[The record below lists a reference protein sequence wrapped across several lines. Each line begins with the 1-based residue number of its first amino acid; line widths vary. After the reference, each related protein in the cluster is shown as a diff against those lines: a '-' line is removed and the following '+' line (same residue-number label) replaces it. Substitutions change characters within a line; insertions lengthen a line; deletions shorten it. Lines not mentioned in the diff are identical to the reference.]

1 MAQEFGGKFSP
12 GASPAAASASAPPGG
27 KLTPRPK
34 AGFRAWLMFVAPLP
48 LVFTGFG
55 QITAANPAGI
65 LRDFGAFA
73 LMILGAFLLREGLK
87 AEAAFL
93 ANPTARKPAFPRKIF
108 AAVLTGLGV
117 TLALTGGE
125 GAIVVPPFL
134 GLLAALFHL
143 GAFGLDPLKNRV
155 IDSVDA
161 LSGRRAARAID
172 EAEELITSMQ
182 SAMSGLRDRA
192 LDKRM
197 ADFVA
202 TAREMFRT
210 VEQDPRDLVAAR
222 KYLSVYL
229 VGARDATQKFV
240 SLYAKTGDKG
250 ARADFEALLGDL
262 ETNFR
267 ARQQELLLDD
277 RSDLDVEIDVLRDRL
292 RREGVSSQ

>member
-1 MAQEFGGKFSP
+1 
-12 GASPAAASASAPPGG
+12 
-27 KLTPRPK
+27 
-34 AGFRAWLMFVAPLP
+34 
-48 LVFTGFG
+48 
-55 QITAANPAGI
+55 
-65 LRDFGAFA
+65 
-73 LMILGAFLLREGLK
+73 
-87 AEAAFL
+87 
-93 ANPTARKPAFPRKIF
+93 
-108 AAVLTGLGV
+108 
-117 TLALTGGE
+117 
-125 GAIVVPPFL
+125 
-134 GLLAALFHL
+134 
-143 GAFGLDPLKNRV
+143 
-155 IDSVDA
+155 
-161 LSGRRAARAID
+161 
-172 EAEELITSMQ
+172 
-182 SAMSGLRDRA
+182 MSGLRDRA

-197 ADFVA
+197 DDFVA

-262 ETNFR
+262 EANFR